1 MIKTK
6 KSLGQNFFTNPNLA
20 KKIVDIVLQNPTD
33 IIVEIGP
40 GQGYF
45 SKLFGERGKDFLKN
59 LVMVEKDDL
68 LALNLKHLFP
78 EYIVVNQDFLDWD
91 FEELKKY
98 SSENITFFG
107 SLPYNV
113 SKKIIEKI
121 VQSEYFKTTAFFIIQ
136 KEVAEKYIAQPPENN
151 LLATRTNIYSKAK
164 KILDITPD
172 SFKPKPKVMSSL
184 ISFTPEEKQHEKLK
198 KKEVRKDFD
207 LFLQNAYKQPRK
219 KLSNNLKNYLFNKEE
234 KKIATILDRRPQ
246 HISLDD
252 FFYLFS
258 NISEV

>member
-20 KKIVDIVLQNPTD
+20 KKIIDTVLEHPTD

-45 SKLFGERGKDFLKN
+45 SSLFKEKGVLKN
-59 LVMVEKDDL
+59 IVMIEKDDL

-184 ISFTPEEKQHEKLK
+184 ISFTPEEKQYEKLK

>member
-136 KEVAEKYIAQPPENN
+136 KEVAEKYIAQPPKNN

-164 KILDITPD
+164 KILDITPE

-184 ISFTPEEKQHEKLK
+184 ISFTPEEKQYEKLK

-219 KLSNNLKNYLFNKEE
+219 KLANNLKNYLFNKDAKRIES
-234 KKIATILDRRPQ
+234 ILDRRPQ

>member
-184 ISFTPEEKQHEKLK
+184 ISFTPEEKIYEELRK
-198 KKEVRKDFD
+198 KDTRKEFD

-219 KLSNNLKNYLFNKEE
+219 KLANNLKNYLFNKDAKRIES
-234 KKIATILDRRPQ
+234 ILDRRPQ

>member
-45 SKLFGERGKDFLKN
+45 SKLFREHGEDFLKN

-78 EYIVVNQDFLDWD
+78 EYMIINQDFLDWD

-98 SSENITFFG
+98 SSESITFFG

-121 VQSEYFKTTAFFIIQ
+121 VQSEYFKTTAFFIVQ
-136 KEVAEKYIAQPPENN
+136 KEVAEKYVAQPPENN

-164 KILDITPD
+164 KILDITPE
-172 SFKPKPKVMSSL
+172 SFKPRPKVMSSL
-184 ISFTPEEKQHEKLK
+184 ISFTPEEKQYGELK
-198 KKEVRKDFD
+198 KKDVKKEFD

-219 KLSNNLKNYLFNKEE
+219 KLANNLKNYSFNKEE
-234 KKIATILDRRPQ
+234 KRIEAILDRRPQ

-252 FFYLFS
+252 FYYLFS
-258 NISEV
+258 NISKI